1 MNVVQYFLEADDD
14 TYLFGDKMF
23 KCEYDEKTNTHI
35 QPFVRQENGKIIKF
49 YRNKNFFAV
58 YENASLVEVI
68 KTMTCWSDDVV
79 AYKLKDG
86 VAYEYDEVYHGR
98 PYKKGEVCD
107 IDFSDFIRA
116 NGL

>member
-14 TYLFGDKMF
+14 TYIYGDLMF
-23 KCEYDEKTNTHI
+23 ECEFDEQSNTYI
-35 QPFVRQENGKIIKF
+35 QPFFRQDNETIIKF
-49 YRNKNFFAV
+49 YRDKRFFGIYKN
-58 YENASLVEVI
+58 NSLVEII

-98 PYKKGEVCD
+98 LYKKGEICD